1 MYPRFWELGHGGA
14 KVPEGVIWQDI
25 GGTKGG
31 PRDSRVTSATGTV
44 LKAWPQAIPHLH
56 TLSIVSIT
64 YTNTNTI
71 HKYKY
76 KTQIQ
81 KIQIQVLKDLPRATH
96 HLHSLSMVSIRSR
109 NYSQD
114 YCICI
119 SVSIKYS
126 HHSTQFIL
134 RHLK

>member
-71 HKYKY
+71 HKYKFSHT

-81 KIQIQVLKDLPRATH
+81 IYIHKSNKNVL
-96 HLHSLSMVSIRSR
+96 
-109 NYSQD
+109 
-114 YCICI
+114 
-119 SVSIKYS
+119 
-126 HHSTQFIL
+126 
-134 RHLK
+134 

>member
-1 MYPRFWELGHGGA
+1 MCPRFWELGHGGA

-64 YTNTNTI
+64 YTN
-71 HKYKY
+71 Y
-76 KTQIQ
+76 TQG
-81 KIQIQVLKDLPRATH
+81 
-96 HLHSLSMVSIRSR
+96 
-109 NYSQD
+109 
-114 YCICI
+114 YCISI

-126 HHSTQFIL
+126 QHHSALTVNL
-134 RHLK
+134 SLKDLNYSGSVY

>member
-1 MYPRFWELGHGGA
+1 MCPRFWELGHGGA

-76 KTQIQ
+76 KYNTQIQ
-81 KIQIQVLKDLPRATH
+81 KNT
-96 HLHSLSMVSIRSR
+96 
-109 NYSQD
+109 NT
-114 YCICI
+114 
-119 SVSIKYS
+119 
-126 HHSTQFIL
+126 STQGLTQGNPSPPLSQHGINQKQKL
-134 RHLK
+134 